1 MCLLQ
6 CLQGDVRRPYPTEM
20 DMRASLLSKFTELP
34 PTGASQMTMAAGPS
48 PYTDIGRGHPA
59 ALAGIFLGFM

>member
-1 MCLLQ
+1 
-6 CLQGDVRRPYPTEM
+6 M